1 MKNGIRAMKLKNA
14 KSIFLSSIVTV
25 CLTFGFT
32 SAAQAVS
39 DTTDQE
45 GVSFIS
51 DQVPETAG
59 MCSLPCGNN
68 KQN

>member
-1 MKNGIRAMKLKNA
+1 MRTMKIKKA
-14 KSIFLSSIVTV
+14 KSIVLSSIVTL

-32 SAAQAVS
+32 SAAQAFS
-39 DTTDQE
+39 DTLDQE

-68 KQN
+68 KENN

>member
-1 MKNGIRAMKLKNA
+1 MEYGIRAMKLKNA

-32 SAAQAVS
+32 SAAQAFS
-39 DTTDQE
+39 DTADPE

-68 KQN
+68 KQR